1 MITLKE
7 ALNKSENELKEI
19 KTLLRQRVKENIE
32 LNAYIGEIN
41 ESGSGVPILIKDNI
55 NVKIGRAH
63 V

>member
-41 ESGSGVPILIKDNI
+41 ESGSGV
-55 NVKIGRAH
+55 
-63 V
+63 

>member
-32 LNAYIGEIN
+32 KGLESDWPVTCSKTFHSHQILLNAQE
-41 ESGSGVPILIKDNI
+41 P
-55 NVKIGRAH
+55 
-63 V
+63 